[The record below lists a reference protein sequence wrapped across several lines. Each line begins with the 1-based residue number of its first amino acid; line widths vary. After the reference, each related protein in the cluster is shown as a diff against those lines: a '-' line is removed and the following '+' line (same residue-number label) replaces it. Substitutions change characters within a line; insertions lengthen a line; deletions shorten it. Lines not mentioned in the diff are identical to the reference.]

1 MGKPIMDRLEKVF
14 NLIYGWLP
22 RTLDGKAVDPL
33 LVGHRGVFEHPELVE
48 NTFPAFDFAI
58 SHGGGI
64 EFDLH
69 LTRDLV
75 VVVHHD
81 PTLDRVHGV
90 SRAIRDLTLPELM
103 EIAPSV
109 PTLDELF
116 ERYSHRCPHYFMEP
130 KVQDEP
136 AMSQFVEALSDS
148 LERAC
153 LDRRVTMISSD
164 ARMLDRLRERLPDL
178 ARAFIFMFSNRE
190 AVEYVQRHR
199 DTGLAGWYFGFPE
212 ALRPFLEEHHLF
224 QGVGQIDYLN
234 TYHHYRN
241 RGFQVQ
247 FTNRIDRL
255 VCRPTTGTPLM
266 LPSYA
271 SPLGVY

>member
-1 MGKPIMDRLEKVF
+1 MGKPIIDHLEKVF

-22 RTLDGKAVDPL
+22 RTLDESAADSL
-33 LVGHRGVFEHPELVE
+33 LVGHRGVFEHPTLVE

-75 VVVHHD
+75 LVVHHD
-81 PTLDRVHGV
+81 PTLERIHGI
-90 SRAIRDLTLPELM
+90 SRTIRDLTLAELM
-103 EIAPSV
+103 ELAPSV

-116 ERYSHRCPHYFMEP
+116 ERYGHRCPHYFMEP
-130 KVQDEP
+130 KVEDEP
-136 AMSQFVEALSDS
+136 AMGQLVEAVSAS
-148 LERAC
+148 LDQAC
-153 LDRRVTMISSD
+153 LGSRVTMISSD
-164 ARMLDRLRERLPDL
+164 ARMLDRLRGQLPGVP
-178 ARAFIFMFSNRE
+178 RAFIFMFFNKE

-212 ALRPFLEEHHLF
+212 VMRPFLEEHDLF

-255 VCRPTTGTPLM
+255 VARPSTGTPIM
-266 LPSYA
+266 MPSYA
-271 SPLGVY
+271 SPLGVS